1 MRTGYRSVSSYS
13 TRDAFNLH
21 ARADDWISVRCPSCH
36 LDVRRRWQRCPRC
49 NINLSGVDSATDVA
63 LFGVTPDPSSP
74 LAFDRSVLMTVL
86 TVAVALTVVLLIGVG
101 AVEATDSPASPSA
114 ITEAPPVSEPTEG
127 RPDVD
132 PIVPAPAVS
141 PRPTP
146 SPSEAVVPGEVK
158 ASRSSKTRQSPSEAV
173 VPGEVKPS
181 RSSKRRQSPSEAVV
195 PGEVK
200 PSRSSKRRQSTPELE
215 DDPSGDDPSGIFSD
229 TFPADEPS
237 ISTEPD
243 PSVDPTTDSVVV
255 PNVWGLSCEAAMQ
268 EVIDAGMRPRLI
280 GGTTGAVQGQSPG
293 SGLLM
298 PPDTTVHL
306 HCADI
311 G

>member
-1 MRTGYRSVSSYS
+1 M
-13 TRDAFNLH
+13 
-21 ARADDWISVRCPSCH
+21 
-36 LDVRRRWQRCPRC
+36 
-49 NINLSGVDSATDVA
+49 DSATDVA

-114 ITEAPPVSEPTEG
+114 ITEAPPVSEPTES

-158 ASRSSKTRQSPSEAV
+158 ASRSSKTRQSPPEAV

-181 RSSKRRQSPSEAVV
+181 RSSKT
-195 PGEVK
+195 
-200 PSRSSKRRQSTPELE
+200 RQSTPELE
-215 DDPSGDDPSGIFSD
+215 DDPSGDDPFGIFLDSS
-229 TFPADEPS
+229 PAAEPS
-237 ISTEPD
+237 ISAEPD
-243 PSVDPTTDSVVV
+243 PSVAPTTDSVVV
-255 PNVWGLSCEAAMQ
+255 PNVWGLSCEAAGQ
-268 EVIDAGMRPRLI
+268 KVIDAGMRPRLI
-280 GGTTGAVQGQSPG
+280 DGTTGAVQGQSPG